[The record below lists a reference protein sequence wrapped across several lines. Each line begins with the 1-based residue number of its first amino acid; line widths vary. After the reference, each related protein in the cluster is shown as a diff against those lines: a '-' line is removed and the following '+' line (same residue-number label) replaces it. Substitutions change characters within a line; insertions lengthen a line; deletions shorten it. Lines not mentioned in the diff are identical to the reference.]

1 MTALPSTPP
10 QPLDDKEI
18 TALRESARRHLL
30 HYGRDFSDIVVTKAS
45 GARIYDER
53 GRAIIDF
60 SSGQMC
66 ATLGHNH
73 PAMVAAIE
81 RACGESIHLD
91 STKLSPAVIELA
103 ESLCALL
110 PPSLQ
115 KVQFLSTGGES
126 NEAALR
132 LAKLATGRFEVAAYS
147 NSWHGTTGGAA
158 SSTYNSGRK
167 GYGPPVPGTFML
179 PAPNAFRCPIR
190 HCRERCDKTCL
201 EVGFA
206 QFDTWSVGAGAAVIA
221 EPVQSAGGMVVP
233 PDGYLT
239 RLKELCRE
247 RGMLLIF
254 DEAQTGLGR
263 IGANFAFEAEGVV
276 PDILTLSKT
285 LGAGV
290 PLSAV
295 VTSDAIAEDT
305 HRKNFSFYTSH
316 SNDPLPA
323 RVGQAVLGVLVS
335 ERLADVAR
343 EKGQRIRD
351 GLEQLKQR
359 YEVVGDVRGRGMLLG
374 VELVEDRH
382 GRKPAL
388 DLIRR
393 ATARALELGLNVN
406 KAGGDYAVWRIAP
419 PITID
424 QADIDHGLE
433 VLDAALRDSG
443 AH

>member
-1 MTALPSTPP
+1 MTAPAPP
-10 QPLDDKEI
+10 PPIEDSKL
-18 TALRESARRHLL
+18 ASLRDSARRHLL

-45 GARIYDER
+45 GARIYDEQ

-158 SSTYNSGRK
+158 SSTYNAGRK
-167 GYGPPVPGTFML
+167 GYGPPMPGTFML

-190 HCRERCDKTCL
+190 HCREQCDKTCL
-201 EVGFA
+201 DVGFA
-206 QFDTWSVGAGAAVIA
+206 QFDSWSVGAGAAVIA

-233 PDGYLT
+233 PDGYFT

-263 IGANFAFEAEGVV
+263 IGANFAFEVEGVV

-323 RVGQAVLGVLVS
+323 RVGQAVIGILVS
-335 ERLADVAR
+335 EHLADVAR
-343 EKGQRIRD
+343 EKGQRMRR

-359 YEVVGDVRGRGMLLG
+359 YEMVGDVRGRGMLLG

-382 GRKPAL
+382 SRKPAL
-388 DLIRR
+388 ELVRR

-424 QADIDHGLE
+424 NADIDHGLD
-433 VLDAALRDSG
+433 VLDTALRDSG